1 MVLYPAYGTIC
12 RPGKRKRHPAMTIYS
27 FANTRRA
34 ASMVLLISSMLCAT
48 DRLSGLTLFKT
59 RFSLKK
65 GAAR

>member
-1 MVLYPAYGTIC
+1 MVLYPAYGAIC

-48 DRLSGLTLFKT
+48 DIKPASKAD
-59 RFSLKK
+59 
-65 GAAR
+65 GAR